1 MILSLIFVLTATI
14 LLTSLKINHQR
25 YNYEVKNIF
34 SAISSSKEAVINI
47 ILGYTISKFKVY
59 SRKGVK
65 IDPKVTFVSAGR
77 VLRSY

>member
-1 MILSLIFVLTATI
+1 MILSLIFILTATI

-34 SAISSSKEAVINI
+34 SAISSSKEAVINM
-47 ILGYTISKFKVY
+47 ILGYTISKFQVY

-65 IDPKVTFVSAGR
+65 IDPKVTFV
-77 VLRSY
+77 RSISTERSD